1 MARDFTIVVIKMLSQ
16 KEVCFELP
24 PSLSIAVWIGHHC
37 LCRGRTWTRAFFQ
50 GGRGND
56 GQVQTKTRELN
67 NLDPFQSDILYI
79 FVQNVE
85 TPKALHEKVGEH
97 QLLVSTIQLWPQIS
111 NSHPVKQNP
120 YG

>member
-1 MARDFTIVVIKMLSQ
+1 MARDFTIDVIKMLSQ

-56 GQVQTKTRELN
+56 DRYRLRQLN

-85 TPKALHEKVGEH
+85 TPEALGEKVGEH

-111 NSHPVKQNP
+111 NSHPVKQKP